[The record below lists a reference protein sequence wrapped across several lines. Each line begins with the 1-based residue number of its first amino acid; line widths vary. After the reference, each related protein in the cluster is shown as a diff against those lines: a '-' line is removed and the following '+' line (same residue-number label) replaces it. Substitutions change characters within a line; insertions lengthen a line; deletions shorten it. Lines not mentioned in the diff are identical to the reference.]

1 MTKDE
6 AIVIIANDIDFL
18 EMVINWEGIDG
29 AEQLIEALNVIV
41 REGQV

>member
-6 AIVIIANDIDFL
+6 AIVIISKELDFL
-18 EMVINWEGIDG
+18 EMVIDWEGIDG